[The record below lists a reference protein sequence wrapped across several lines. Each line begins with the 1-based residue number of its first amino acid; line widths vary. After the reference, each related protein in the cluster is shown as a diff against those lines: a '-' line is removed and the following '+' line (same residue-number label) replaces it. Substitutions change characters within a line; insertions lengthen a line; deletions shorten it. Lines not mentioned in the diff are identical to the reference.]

1 MADII
6 LKDKPQ
12 KKKGRKNN
20 TSQVIFT
27 TDQIKYILLY
37 IYI

>member
-6 LKDKPQ
+6 LKEKPQ
-12 KKKGRKNN
+12 KKGRKNN

-27 TDQIKYILLY
+27 TDQIKYILFY
-37 IYI
+37 I